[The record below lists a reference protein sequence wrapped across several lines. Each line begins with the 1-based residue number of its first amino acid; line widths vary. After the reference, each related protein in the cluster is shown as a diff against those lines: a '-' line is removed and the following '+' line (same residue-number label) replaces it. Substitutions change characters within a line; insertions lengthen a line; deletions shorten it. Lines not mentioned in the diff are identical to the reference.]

1 MFIKVEDAICI
12 GDKVVKKSGKPF
24 KSGLKIGTVLEIVP
38 NPYTGKPGIRIK
50 EDNSIVDLHILCKY
64 ENTQCKE

>member
-1 MFIKVEDAICI
+1 MLFALE
-12 GDKVVKKSGKPF
+12 VKKSGKPF

-64 ENTQCKE
+64 AM